1 EFLIFI
7 HLEEYKKVEL
17 SALQCLSVS
26 ICGDFQVQAS
36 KLLQPSALAQ
46 SLSFGSCLSQSFKS
60 FKKLT
65 WLKY

>member
-1 EFLIFI
+1 VFLIFI

-26 ICGDFQVQAS
+26 LCGDFQVQAS